1 MNRRQLE
8 SMRQRL
14 QMESTKLQV
23 IYFAMIRYKFYSFAK
38 YLNVSRSWLYFVQM
52 RIMGLAFMCLFYQ
65 ELLSKNAQRIPLA
78 TVDTSSEHH
87 EEAKE
92 LASEM
97 EQVDSVKRS
106 LGEMQHELREMY
118 SSLSVPRRVRKLY
131 SSQAMQNNCM
141 LSGMFA

>member
-1 MNRRQLE
+1 M
-8 SMRQRL
+8 
-14 QMESTKLQV
+14 KL
-23 IYFAMIRYKFYSFAK
+23 FFD
-38 YLNVSRSWLYFVQM
+38 
-52 RIMGLAFMCLFYQ
+52 Q

-78 TVDTSSEHH
+78 ATNSLSEHR

-118 SSLSVPRRVRKLY
+118 SSLSVPRRVSKFKEWGLY
-131 SSQAMQNNCM
+131 PKCFISVFSE
-141 LSGMFA
+141 